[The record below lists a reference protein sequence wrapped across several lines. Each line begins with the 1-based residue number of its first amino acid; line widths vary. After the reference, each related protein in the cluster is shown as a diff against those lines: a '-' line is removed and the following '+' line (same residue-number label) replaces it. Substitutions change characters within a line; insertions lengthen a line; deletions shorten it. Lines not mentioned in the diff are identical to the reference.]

1 MQFLR
6 RNSLPMLIGA
16 GVTLFV
22 VALVVGVADLVRDDE
37 PQHAHRITVGAAQ
50 FDLDALHET
59 LEGLDLENL
68 DLAALLDSPPI
79 AVLVEA
85 LRDAAGGSDLV
96 ERLRGI
102 GDRQPALGVTIDEGS
117 DRLVVAEVAPG
128 SAAAGAGI
136 ERGDEILSV
145 GGRDVGSVEELRDAV
160 QRVITGDG
168 FAVELRRDGR
178 SITVDVEPRATD
190 ARGGGALLRELG
202 ERVRQHFQQQRTPE
216 RERRTPEQTPR
227 QREQQPARSAA
238 PQIGVTAVDAP
249 DGVRV
254 TLVQP
259 LSGAAQAGL
268 RAGDLIVAVE
278 GVPASSVAELRRQLS
293 RFAAGDFVRV
303 TVLRAGG
310 RLQLS
315 VLLSPPAAV
324 DRIAPQAPPGGLL
337 DPQAVASAATEAIL
351 DRLADLVAERLAAR
365 AGSAA
370 AAPEAT
376 ATATAEAAASAPATP
391 ELTAFFGRVAAIDDG
406 SVRLDGTTGSVAFV
420 LTEETQRLGFKQA
433 AIGDLV
439 TVVIGDGVVQL
450 LIVVG

>member
-16 GVTLFV
+16 GVTMFV

-37 PQHAHRITVGAAQ
+37 QQHAHRITVGAAQ

-79 AVLVEA
+79 AMLVQA
-85 LRDAAGGSDLV
+85 LRSAVTGEFGGRDLI
-96 ERLRGI
+96 ERLGGLGRGE
-102 GDRQPALGVTIDEGS
+102 RQTVLGVTIDASRDG
-117 DRLVVAEVAPG
+117 LVVEDVLPG
-128 SAAAGAGI
+128 SAAARAGI
-136 ERGDEILSV
+136 FLGDEILSV
-145 GGRDVGSVEELRDAV
+145 DGRDVGTIEELRAAISGVRRGADFNVELLRDGSHVTVEAALGQV
-160 QRVITGDG
+160 FLITGG
-168 FAVELRRDGR
+168 SPQGLGERLREGLRRPETPDRDGR
-178 SITVDVEPRATD
+178 A
-190 ARGGGALLRELG
+190 
-202 ERVRQHFQQQRTPE
+202 
-216 RERRTPEQTPR
+216 PEQR

-238 PQIGVTAVDAP
+238 PQLGVTAVDAP
-249 DGVRV
+249 NGVRV

-268 RAGDLIVAVE
+268 RAGDLIIAVE
-278 GVPASSVAELRRQLS
+278 DVPARSVAELRELLG

-303 TVLRAGG
+303 TVLRDGG

-324 DRIAPQAPPGGLL
+324 GRTVPQAPLEGLL
-337 DPQAVASAATEAIL
+337 DPEAVASIATEAIL

-376 ATATAEAAASAPATP
+376 ATASAPAAP

-420 LTEETQRLGFKQA
+420 LTDQTQRLGFKPA

-439 TVVIGDGVVQL
+439 TVVVADGVVQL